1 MKMKYKYLMTIV
13 VIFLVN
19 ELIGSILTSATTTT
33 TTTTTSTV
41 QRYKRSAGRLV

>member
-33 TTTTTSTV
+33 TSTV